1 MDVNPFCDLR
11 GELMALESIN
21 PATGE
26 LIEAFEEWSQEKT
39 RGVIEEVDEAWLSWR
54 RTSFARRAELMHEA
68 AAVLR
73 RNKEEYARIMALEM
87 GKPIGDGRGEV
98 EKCAWVCDFYADN
111 AENFL
116 ADEPAESDGSK
127 AYVAFRPIGTV
138 LAVMPWN
145 FPFWQ
150 VFRFAAP
157 ALMAGNTGVL
167 KHSSNVPRCALAIE
181 DVFRQAG
188 FPVNVFRT
196 LMIGSGQVEAVI
208 ENESIKAVTLT
219 GSDIAGRKV
228 AAKAGQMLKK
238 TVMELGGSDP
248 FIVLEDAVIEEAA
261 TVGAKARCINSGQSC
276 IAAKRFIVVDGV
288 YDRFIA
294 RFKEAMAA
302 LKVGDPLEE
311 GVQVGPQA
319 REDLMYELH
328 SQVEASVEKGASV
341 LLGGAPLD
349 RKGYFYPPTILAD
362 LKPGMAAYHE
372 ELFGP
377 VASVIRVRDEKEAV
391 EVANASPFGLGGS
404 VWTADSARGEA
415 VAGQVEAGAVFVN
428 GLVKSDPRL
437 PFGGVKISGYGRE
450 LSHYGIKEF
459 VNIQTIWVK

>member
-1 MDVNPFCDLR
+1 
-11 GELMALESIN
+11 
-21 PATGE
+21 
-26 LIEAFEEWSQEKT
+26 
-39 RGVIEEVDEAWLSWR
+39 
-54 RTSFARRAELMHEA
+54 
-68 AAVLR
+68 
-73 RNKEEYARIMALEM
+73 
-87 GKPIGDGRGEV
+87 V

-404 VWTADSARGEA
+404 VWTADSARGEV

>member
-1 MDVNPFCDLR
+1 
-11 GELMALESIN
+11 MALESIN

-26 LIEAFEEWSQEKT
+26 LIEVFEEWSLEKT
-39 RGVIEEVDEAWLSWR
+39 MGVIGKVDEAWQPWR
-54 RTSFARRAELMHEA
+54 RTSFAHRAELMREA

-73 RNKEEYARIMALEM
+73 RNREEYARVMALEM

-98 EKCAWVCDFYADN
+98 EKCAWVCEFYAEN
-111 AENFL
+111 AEKFL

-181 DVFRQAG
+181 EVFRQAG
-188 FPVNVFRT
+188 FPENVFRT
-196 LMIGSGQVEAVI
+196 LMIGSRQVDAVI
-208 ENESIKAVTLT
+208 ENEGIKAVTLT

-228 AAKAGQMLKK
+228 AAKSGQMLKK

-248 FIVLEDAVIEEAA
+248 FIVLEDAAIDEAA
-261 TVGAKARCINSGQSC
+261 AVGAKARCINSGQSC
-276 IAAKRFIVVDGV
+276 IAAKRFIVVDAI
-288 YDRFIA
+288 YERFVE
-294 RFKEAMAA
+294 RFTQAMAA
-302 LKVGDPLEE
+302 LRMGDPLEE

-328 SQVEASVEKGASV
+328 GQVEASVEKGATV

-349 RKGYFYPPTILAD
+349 GKGYFYPPTILAD
-362 LKPGMAAYHE
+362 LKPGMVAYHE

-377 VASVIRVRDEKEAV
+377 VASVIRVRDEEEAV
-391 EVANASPFGLGGS
+391 AVANASPFGLGGS
-404 VWTADSARGEA
+404 VWTSDSARGEA
-415 VAGQVEAGAVFVN
+415 VAGQIEAGAVFVN
-428 GLVKSDPRL
+428 GIVKSDPRL

-459 VNIQTIWVK
+459 VNIQTVWVK

>member
-188 FPVNVFRT
+188 FPVHVFRT

>member
-1 MDVNPFCDLR
+1 
-11 GELMALESIN
+11 MALESIN
-21 PATGE
+21 PTSGE
-26 LIEAFEEWSQEKT
+26 ILESFTEWSPEQT
-39 RGVIEEVDEAWLSWR
+39 AQAVDQAHEAWLAWR
-54 RTSFARRAELMHEA
+54 EVPFAKRADLMRA
-68 AAVLR
+68 AAGELR
-73 RNKEEYARIMALEM
+73 KNKDEYARIMTLEM
-87 GKPIGDGRGEV
+87 GKPIRDGRGEA
-98 EKCAWVCDFYADN
+98 EKCAMVCDYYAEH
-111 AENFL
+111 AEAFL

-127 AYVAFRPIGTV
+127 AYVAFRPLGVV

-157 ALMAGNTGVL
+157 ALMAGNAGVL

-181 DVFRQAG
+181 EVFRRAG
-188 FPVNVFRT
+188 FPENLFRT

-208 ENESIKAVTLT
+208 EDERIKAVTLT

-238 TVMELGGSDP
+238 TVLELGGSDP
-248 FIVLEDAVIEEAA
+248 FIVLEDADLDEAA
-261 TVGAKARCINSGQSC
+261 TVAARARCINSGQSC
-276 IAAKRFIVVDGV
+276 IAAKRFIVVEAV
-288 YDRFIA
+288 YQEFLEK
-294 RFKEAMAA
+294 FMAA
-302 LKVGDPLEE
+302 MTVLTVGDPLEE
-311 GVQVGPQA
+311 STQIGPQA
-319 REDLMYELH
+319 RDDLMQELH
-328 SQVEASVEKGASV
+328 QQVVSSAAKGACI

-349 RKGYFYPPTILAD
+349 RPGFFYPPTILTD
-362 LKPGMAAYHE
+362 LKPGMPAYDE

-377 VASVIRVRDEKEAV
+377 VASVIRVATADEAV
-391 EVANASPFGLGGS
+391 AVANGSPFGLGGS
-404 VWTADSARGEA
+404 VWTRDTRHGEEI
-415 VAGQVEAGAVFVN
+415 AGRVEAGAVFVN

>member
-1 MDVNPFCDLR
+1 
-11 GELMALESIN
+11 MALESIN

-111 AENFL
+111 AESFL

-188 FPVNVFRT
+188 FPVHVFRT

>member
-1 MDVNPFCDLR
+1 MESKYFALGGKP
-11 GELMALESIN
+11 MALESIN

-26 LIEAFEEWSQEKT
+26 LIEAFEEWSREKT

-73 RNKEEYARIMALEM
+73 RNKEEYARTMALEM

-111 AENFL
+111 AEDFL
-116 ADEPAESDGSK
+116 ADEHAESDGSK

-276 IAAKRFIVVDGV
+276 IAAKRFIVVDGI

-377 VASVIRVRDEKEAV
+377 VASVFRVRDEKEAV

>member
-1 MDVNPFCDLR
+1 
-11 GELMALESIN
+11 MALESIN

-26 LIEAFEEWSQEKT
+26 LIEVFEEWSQEKT
-39 RGVIEEVDEAWLSWR
+39 RRVIEDIDEAWLSWR

-73 RNKEEYARIMALEM
+73 RNKEEYARLMALEM

-98 EKCAWVCDFYADN
+98 EKCALVCDFYADN
-111 AENFL
+111 AEGFL

-157 ALMAGNTGVL
+157 ALMAGNTGAL

-188 FPVNVFRT
+188 FPENVFRT
-196 LMIGSGQVEAVI
+196 LLIGSRQVDAVI
-208 ENESIKAVTLT
+208 ENERIKAVTLT

-228 AAKAGQMLKK
+228 AAKSGQMLKK

-248 FIVLEDAVIEEAA
+248 FIVLEDADIDEAA
-261 TVGAKARCINSGQSC
+261 KVGAKARCINSGQSC
-276 IAAKRFIVVDGV
+276 IAAKRFIVVDAA
-288 YDRFIA
+288 YDRFIE
-294 RFKEAMAA
+294 RFREEMAA
-302 LKVGDPLEE
+302 LKVGDPLDE
-311 GVQVGPQA
+311 GIQVGPQA
-319 REDLMYELH
+319 RDDLMYELH
-328 SQVEASVEKGASV
+328 GQVEASVEKGARV
-341 LLGGAPLD
+341 LLGGAPLEG
-349 RKGYFYPPTILAD
+349 KGYFYPPTILAD

-377 VASVIRVRDEKEAV
+377 VASVIRVRDENEAV
-391 EVANASPFGLGGS
+391 AVANASPFGLGGS
-404 VWTADSARGEA
+404 VWTADSVRGET

-459 VNIQTIWVK
+459 VNIQTVWVK

>member
-1 MDVNPFCDLR
+1 
-11 GELMALESIN
+11 MALESIN

-26 LIEAFEEWSQEKT
+26 LIEVFEEWSQEKT

-73 RNKEEYARIMALEM
+73 RNKEEYARVMALEM

-98 EKCAWVCDFYADN
+98 EKCAWVCEFYADN
-111 AENFL
+111 AEKFL
-116 ADEPAESDGSK
+116 SEESVESDGSK

-188 FPVNVFRT
+188 FPDNVFRT
-196 LMIGSGQVEAVI
+196 LMIGSRQVEAVI
-208 ENESIKAVTLT
+208 ENERIKAVTLT

-248 FIVLEDAVIEEAA
+248 FIVLEDANIEEAA
-261 TVGAKARCINSGQSC
+261 TIGAKARCINSGQSC
-276 IAAKRFIVVDGV
+276 IAAKRFIVVDAV
-288 YDRFIA
+288 YDRFIE
-294 RFKEAMAA
+294 RFKETMAA

-311 GVQVGPQA
+311 ATQVGPQA

-328 SQVEASVEKGASV
+328 GQVEASVAKGARV

-362 LKPGMAAYHE
+362 LKPGMTAYHE

-391 EVANASPFGLGGS
+391 TVANSSPFGLGGS
-404 VWTADSARGEA
+404 VWTADNNRGEA

-428 GLVKSDPRL
+428 GMVKSDPRL

-459 VNIQTIWVK
+459 VNIQTVWVK

>member
-1 MDVNPFCDLR
+1 
-11 GELMALESIN
+11 MALESIN

-26 LIEAFEEWSQEKT
+26 LLEVFDEWSPAKT
-39 RGVIEEVDEAWLSWR
+39 KGVIEEVDVAWQSWR
-54 RTSFARRAELMHEA
+54 KTPFALRAELMRAA

-73 RNKEEYARIMALEM
+73 AGSDEYARIMALEM

-98 EKCAWVCDFYADN
+98 EKCAWVCEFYADN
-111 AENFL
+111 AEKFL
-116 ADEPAESDGSK
+116 ADEQAQSDGSK

-167 KHSSNVPRCALAIE
+167 KHSSNVPRSALAIE
-181 DVFRQAG
+181 DVFRRAG
-188 FPVNVFRT
+188 FPANVFRT

-208 ENESIKAVTLT
+208 EEESVKAVTLT

-248 FIVLEDAVIEEAA
+248 FIVLEDADLETAA
-261 TVGAKARCINSGQSC
+261 TVGARARCINSGQSC
-276 IAAKRFIVVDGV
+276 IAAKRFIVVDSA
-288 YDRFIA
+288 YEAFIERFRA
-294 RFKEAMAA
+294 AMAA
-302 LKVGDPLEE
+302 LVVGEPLDEAT
-311 GVQVGPQA
+311 QVGPQA
-319 REDLMYELH
+319 REDLMRELH
-328 SQVEASVEKGASV
+328 AQVEASVEMGAEL

-349 RKGYFYPPTILAD
+349 RKGYFYPPTILAA
-362 LKPGMAAYHE
+362 LKPGMPAYHE

-377 VASVIRVRDEKEAV
+377 VASVIRVRDEQEAV
-391 EVANASPFGLGGS
+391 AVANASPFGLGGS

-415 VAGQVEAGAVFVN
+415 VAARIEAGAVFVN

-437 PFGGVKISGYGRE
+437 PFGGVKTSGYGRE
-450 LSHYGIKEF
+450 LSHYGIREF
-459 VNIQTIWVK
+459 VNIQTIWVR